1 MRALIAAIVAIAMS
15 DVAFALNFVT
25 LKPGD
30 PRFGKCDTL
39 ITGIIEIDSADKLV
53 EFVFER
59 YETTGRRPTIY
70 CLNSDGG
77 SLIGA
82 MQMADWLWHK
92 APSHMEVVDGD
103 RCLSACVVV
112 LASGRN
118 NALRRVWREVAD
130 GAVVGIH
137 GFYLDT
143 EPGVRDHAFTDAELV
158 EIGKAVSGRLV
169 ELMNT
174 FQVHP
179 ILAQTMLTSAPDE
192 WTFLTHENMWWLS
205 PGRYCYEGFRRPL
218 HCNRQPLKLAE
229 DSLD

>member
-25 LKPGD
+25 LEPGD

-103 RCLSACVVV
+103 RC
-112 LASGRN
+112 
-118 NALRRVWREVAD
+118 
-130 GAVVGIH
+130 
-137 GFYLDT
+137 
-143 EPGVRDHAFTDAELV
+143 
-158 EIGKAVSGRLV
+158 
-169 ELMNT
+169 
-174 FQVHP
+174 
-179 ILAQTMLTSAPDE
+179 
-192 WTFLTHENMWWLS
+192 
-205 PGRYCYEGFRRPL
+205 
-218 HCNRQPLKLAE
+218 
-229 DSLD
+229 